1 MKKQTLIFFALLIA
15 SMTMHAENYVNVP
28 AVDLGKEYPTDRLSL
43 NQVAE
48 VTFIPLETTD
58 NSLIKEYSHITINSD
73 KIVVSDH
80 SQGQIFIFDRN
91 GKFINKV
98 ARKGLG
104 PEEYQAIS
112 LSCVDFDANRIYI
125 WDYNTLGRVKIYDF
139 SGKYIKQLN
148 IGRLPWPDQ
157 MYVFDR
163 SHLIIHCDQ
172 NNLSNTKPG
181 AQPYF
186 LINTETGKASPLN
199 LRIDKPLSNQYGQRD
214 GSGAV
219 KSLQLIPIYPMIKSG
234 GNVIT
239 SDFSLTPVYQEEN
252 GKLMPILK
260 RNGTGDLGNG
270 RARLSSVQNISDRF
284 IILRTTDTALNKNS
298 GKFDVSDPQILC
310 YDRKNKSLKTVDV
323 FSEDLN
329 HDVAIDSWNMD
340 LPANTSAAIIPTMAL
355 EKWHESGKLSE
366 KAEAIYSTMDEDS
379 NWLLMVIEFK

>member
-1 MKKQTLIFFALLIA
+1 
-15 SMTMHAENYVNVP
+15 
-28 AVDLGKEYPTDRLSL
+28 
-43 NQVAE
+43 
-48 VTFIPLETTD
+48 
-58 NSLIKEYSHITINSD
+58 
-73 KIVVSDH
+73 
-80 SQGQIFIFDRN
+80 
-91 GKFINKV
+91 
-98 ARKGLG
+98 
-104 PEEYQAIS
+104 
-112 LSCVDFDANRIYI
+112 
-125 WDYNTLGRVKIYDF
+125 
-139 SGKYIKQLN
+139 
-148 IGRLPWPDQ
+148 
-157 MYVFDR
+157 
-163 SHLIIHCDQ
+163 
-172 NNLSNTKPG
+172 
-181 AQPYF
+181 
-186 LINTETGKASPLN
+186 
-199 LRIDKPLSNQYGQRD
+199 
-214 GSGAV
+214 
-219 KSLQLIPIYPMIKSG
+219 MIQSG
-234 GNVIT
+234 GNVII

-270 RARLSSVQNISDRF
+270 RARLSSGQNISDRF